1 MAGFCRNCGTAL
13 GDGQAFCVKCG
24 TRVGDVA
31 QANVAAPTSPGAA
44 PPVAA
49 VPPAGGAAP
58 PVAGVPPAAYS
69 APAQGPP
76 PASSGASALV
86 KILIGVVIVFVVFG
100 ALAAGAMIYIGH
112 RVHQKAQ
119 EMGLTRSSEELR
131 ESNAALRRIDGCAL
145 LSKAD
150 VGQAVKMEIVRAE
163 AQSGDA
169 PGCTYSVSGDPG
181 ELTAKHL
188 ASLQRNRMSKA
199 DQETM
204 ENFSKT
210 VFHGTAA
217 TPASAGDHPGEAAV
231 FSYSIDNKAAQL
243 QMRLNKVALGG
254 LGPGITPA
262 IPNLGDEAFDAAGAM
277 LFVRKGD
284 KVVRIMY
291 MTCPCGLDDVLPLA
305 RKIVDGL

>member
-31 QANVAAPTSPGAA
+31 QATGTAPTSPGAA

-49 VPPAGGAAP
+49 VPPA
-58 PVAGVPPAAYS
+58 AYS
-69 APAQGPP
+69 APAQVPP

-119 EMGLTRSSEELR
+119 EMGLTRSSEEMR

-231 FSYSIDNKAAQL
+231 FSYSIDNNAAQL
-243 QMRLNKVALGG
+243 QMRLNKAALGG
-254 LGPGITPA
+254 LGPEITPA